1 MEEEAATSKPLSLQ
15 QTAQRLA
22 ELAAYLRDLARQ
34 PLPDFV
40 QEASEEHCA
49 AVVHPGTDAAEDR

>member
-15 QTAQRLA
+15 QIAQRLA
-22 ELAAYLRDLARQ
+22 ELAANLSDLARQ

-40 QEASEEHCA
+40 EEASEDHYA
-49 AVVHPGTDAAEDR
+49 AVVRPGTDAAEDR